1 MLTIRISTKSVSFQY
16 IKVGEIA
23 IAFIMLIHEGHAH
36 AMRFF
41 TPANADS
48 YDLILRLATFGRDN
62 TWKHEIIKTLS
73 HHSQV
78 LELAC
83 GTGVLSSMLVE
94 EGKSVTGIDL
104 TFEYLVTLKHKL
116 NASIAQGTAEVLPYR
131 DESFDAVVSSYLAKY
146 VSVQKVVDECWRVL
160 RPGGIV
166 LFHDF
171 TYPRGVV
178 RSLWNIHFELLRLA
192 GRFVAS
198 WKVVFEELDNV
209 IKESDWADQ
218 TITALRD
225 RRFQNIDVMYYTG
238 GTSAMVSAE
247 KP

>member
-1 MLTIRISTKSVSFQY
+1 
-16 IKVGEIA
+16 
-23 IAFIMLIHEGHAH
+23 MLIHEGHAY

-41 TPANADS
+41 TPANANS

-73 HHSQV
+73 HHSQI

-83 GTGVLSSMLVE
+83 GTGVLSSMLAE
-94 EGKSVTGIDL
+94 EGKSVTGVDL

-116 NASIAQGTAEVLPYR
+116 NAPIAQGTAEVLPYR

-146 VSVQKVVDECWRVL
+146 VNVQKVVDECWRVL
-160 RPGGIV
+160 RPGGIAV
-166 LFHDF
+166 FHDF
-171 TYPRGVV
+171 TYPRGFI
-178 RSLWNIHFELLRLA
+178 RRLWNIHFELLRFA
-192 GRFVAS
+192 GRFVVS

-225 RRFQNIDVMYYTG
+225 RRFQNIHCRYYTA
-238 GTSAMVSAE
+238 GTSAMASAE

>member
-1 MLTIRISTKSVSFQY
+1 
-16 IKVGEIA
+16 
-23 IAFIMLIHEGHAH
+23 MLIHEGHAH

-48 YDLILRLATFGRDN
+48 YDLILRLATFGQDT

-116 NASIAQGTAEVLPYR
+116 NTSIAQGTAEVLPYR

-166 LFHDF
+166 VFHDF

-225 RRFQNIDVMYYTG
+225 KRFQNIDFRYYTS
-238 GTSAMVSAE
+238 GTSAMASAE

>member
-1 MLTIRISTKSVSFQY
+1 
-16 IKVGEIA
+16 
-23 IAFIMLIHEGHAH
+23 MLIHEGHAH

-41 TPANADS
+41 TPANAHS
-48 YDLILRLATFGRDN
+48 YDLILRLATFGQDT

-94 EGKSVTGIDL
+94 EGKSVSGIDL

-116 NASIAQGTAEVLPYR
+116 NAPIAQGTAEVLPYR

-146 VSVQKVVDECWRVL
+146 VNVQKVVDECWRVL

-166 LFHDF
+166 VFHDF

-198 WKVVFEELDNV
+198 WKVVFKELDNV
-209 IKESDWADQ
+209 IKESDWADR
-218 TITALRD
+218 TITALTD
-225 RRFQNIDVMYYTG
+225 KRFQNIDFSYYTG
-238 GTSAMVSAE
+238 GTSAMASAE

>member
-1 MLTIRISTKSVSFQY
+1 
-16 IKVGEIA
+16 
-23 IAFIMLIHEGHAH
+23 MLIHEGHAH

-73 HHSQV
+73 HHSHV

-146 VSVQKVVDECWRVL
+146 VSVQNVVDECWRVL

-225 RRFQNIDVMYYTG
+225 RRFQNIDFRYYTG
-238 GTSAMVSAE
+238 GTSAMVSAA

>member
-1 MLTIRISTKSVSFQY
+1 
-16 IKVGEIA
+16 
-23 IAFIMLIHEGHAH
+23 MLIHEGHAH

-48 YDLILRLATFGRDN
+48 YDLILRLATFGQDT

-192 GRFVAS
+192 GRFVTS

-209 IKESDWADQ
+209 IRESDWADR

-225 RRFQNIDVMYYTG
+225 KRFQNIDLSYYTG
-238 GTSAMVSAE
+238 GTSAMASAE

>member
-1 MLTIRISTKSVSFQY
+1 
-16 IKVGEIA
+16 
-23 IAFIMLIHEGHAH
+23 
-36 AMRFF
+36 
-41 TPANADS
+41 
-48 YDLILRLATFGRDN
+48 
-62 TWKHEIIKTLS
+62 
-73 HHSQV
+73 
-78 LELAC
+78 
-83 GTGVLSSMLVE
+83 MLVE

-116 NASIAQGTAEVLPYR
+116 NAPIAQGTAEVLPYR
-131 DESFDAVVSSYLAKY
+131 DETFDAVVSSYLAKY
-146 VSVQKVVDECWRVL
+146 VNVQKVVDECWRVL

-209 IKESDWADQ
+209 IKESDWADR

-225 RRFQNIDVMYYTG
+225 KRFQNIDFSYYTG
-238 GTSAMVSAE
+238 GTSAMASAE

>member
-1 MLTIRISTKSVSFQY
+1 
-16 IKVGEIA
+16 
-23 IAFIMLIHEGHAH
+23 MLIHEGHAH
-36 AMRFF
+36 AIRFF
-41 TPANADS
+41 TPDNADS
-48 YDLILRLATFGRDN
+48 YDLILRLATFGQDA

-116 NASIAQGTAEVLPYR
+116 NAPIAQGTAEVLPYR

-146 VSVQKVVDECWRVL
+146 VNVQKVVDECWRVL

-209 IKESDWADQ
+209 IKESDWADR

-225 RRFQNIDVMYYTG
+225 KRFQNIDFSYYTG
-238 GTSAMVSAE
+238 GTSAMASAE

>member
-1 MLTIRISTKSVSFQY
+1 
-16 IKVGEIA
+16 
-23 IAFIMLIHEGHAH
+23 MLIHEGHAH

-62 TWKHEIIKTLS
+62 TWKREIIKTLS

-116 NASIAQGTAEVLPYR
+116 NTPIAQGTAEVLPYR

-146 VSVQKVVDECWRVL
+146 VGVQEVVDECWRVL
-160 RPGGIV
+160 KPGGIV
-166 LFHDF
+166 VFHDF

-178 RSLWNIHFELLRLA
+178 RRLWNIHFELLRLA

-225 RRFQNIDVMYYTG
+225 RRFQKIGFRYYTG
-238 GTSAMVSAE
+238 GTSAMASAE